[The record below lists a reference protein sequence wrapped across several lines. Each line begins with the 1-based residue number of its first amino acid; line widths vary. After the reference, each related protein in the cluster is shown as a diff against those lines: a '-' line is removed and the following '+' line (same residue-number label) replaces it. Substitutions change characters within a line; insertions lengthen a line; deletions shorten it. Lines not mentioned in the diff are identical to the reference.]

1 MMLDR
6 LLSTCGDEKLQDEA
20 LAKDWDLQTFMKH
33 ATMKQDIK
41 AQTDDMKSEI
51 KAESSEFVRA
61 TYAEKPR
68 GRSSKQKM
76 YSFRNCE
83 NPVQKNTRFTKP
95 PYIESQQKYLR
106 CGYDVSHDTCPA
118 IGKQCNSCGKLNHF
132 SSCCRTRPKD
142 SHRLKKYQKAITKD
156 DTSDSDEDIDIQGA
170 RLKLNVRK
178 VNSGKDAS
186 NILLPVNVCG
196 VELDIDPDTG
206 ADVDLISKDDFQK
219 IYQQHP
225 DVEKLI
231 SVPKEAIRA
240 LGVAKLGIICVLKG
254 AKLSN
259 KTVKNLVRDIY
270 VTENGFHNHPLL
282 SEKTLLELGM
292 VQYSADGEFAD
303 RNVKKIEKI
312 EGNKSM
318 EDSSEKIGIAEMGKI
333 VSTHKKLFEGIGRFK
348 DLHNGE
354 PILTHIQMKPEAEP
368 AIQPPRVI
376 PHHLRE
382 KTKNKLE
389 YFVKEGI
396 MSWTEPGEPIVYAS
410 PLVITPKS
418 SGPDADVRITAD
430 FRLANKGASRTNSS
444 WRKDGRSGH
453 DFCGVQ
459 DILEDRYE
467 QRVPPICHRRR
478 E

>member
-1 MMLDR
+1 
-6 LLSTCGDEKLQDEA
+6 
-20 LAKDWDLQTFMKH
+20 
-33 ATMKQDIK
+33 MKQDIK

-51 KAESSEFVRA
+51 RAESSEFVRA
-61 TYAEKPR
+61 TYGEKPR
-68 GRSSKQKM
+68 GRSSKEKM
-76 YSFRNCE
+76 YSFKNSE
-83 NPVQKNTRFTKP
+83 NPVQKNTRVTKP
-95 PYIESQQKYLR
+95 PYIESQQKCLR

-132 SSCCRTRPKD
+132 SSCCRTRLND

-170 RLKLNVRK
+170 QLKLNVRK

-240 LGVAKLGIICVLKG
+240 LGGAKLGIICILKG

-270 VTENGFHNHPLL
+270 VTENGIHNHPLL

-292 VQYSADGEFAD
+292 VQYSADGEFELIEQMPKESFEEEIAALLFEPD
-303 RNVKKIEKI
+303 SESDRIILKRANEDKDYQILRNVVE
-312 EGNKSM
+312 NDLWKSH
-318 EDSSEKIGIAEMGKI
+318 
-333 VSTHKKLFEGIGRFK
+333 T
-348 DLHNGE
+348 NN
-354 PILTHIQMKPEAEP
+354 PIISK
-368 AIQPPRVI
+368 
-376 PHHLRE
+376 
-382 KTKNKLE
+382 
-389 YFVKEGI
+389 
-396 MSWTEPGEPIVYAS
+396 
-410 PLVITPKS
+410 
-418 SGPDADVRITAD
+418 
-430 FRLANKGASRTNSS
+430 
-444 WRKDGRSGH
+444 
-453 DFCGVQ
+453 FCGVAP
-459 DILEDRYE
+459 DLSDVKGLVFYKDLL
-467 QRVPPICHRRR
+467 VPPFVTQSAFIDKAHKIGHSGEKRTVDLLR
-478 E
+478 ERIWFPGTTKLAKDAIKSCLSCQMTFDRTYDEPLRPTPLPPDVWHTISIDLKAL